1 MKGCFKVFQINT
13 NFDLDLC
20 ITVYTSVLSSGNVK
34 LIVKDNTNYVP
45 HEIRTVASKIILK
58 ICISS

>member
-1 MKGCFKVFQINT
+1 MVHLKMMKGCFKVFQINT

-45 HEIRTVASKIILK
+45 MKSEL
-58 ICISS
+58 